1 MSTTNHESACFS
13 EAKLSLIVRT
23 TAARIN
29 FFREEFLKHRQCLE
43 YQRECYSEKAI
54 TDVEVALTRLMLKV
68 DRLCTYEDGDQ
79 LVSKLLRKIDRV
91 TRLSASSD
99 PKKIH

>member
-1 MSTTNHESACFS
+1 MSTTNRGSACFS
-13 EAKLSLIVRT
+13 AAKWSLSVRT

-29 FFREEFLKHRQCLE
+29 VFREEFLKHRQYLE
-43 YQRECYSEKAI
+43 HQRECYSEKAI
-54 TDVEVALTRLMLKV
+54 TDVEVALTGLMSQV
-68 DRLCTYEDGDQ
+68 DRLCKDEDGDQ

-91 TRLSASSD
+91 TLLSAWSD